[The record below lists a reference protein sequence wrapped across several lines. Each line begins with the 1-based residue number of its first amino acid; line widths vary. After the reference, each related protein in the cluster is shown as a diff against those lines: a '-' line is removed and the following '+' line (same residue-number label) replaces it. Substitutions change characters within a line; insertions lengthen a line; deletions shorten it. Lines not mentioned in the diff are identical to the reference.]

1 MKLFSDLNSLLG
13 KEESCRDE
21 ISLIQHL
28 VQILE
33 HRCRSTLKQHL
44 STTFSLNNSS
54 VYETCQTTNPYPD
67 TNPYTL
73 DTDPYPVY
81 TDSYPVKF
89 FFCIFLTYFF
99 VENSALNSSLG
110 NWKKFLNKV
119 FLP

>member
-1 MKLFSDLNSLLG
+1 MSLLAKVAIELVYIT
-13 KEESCRDE
+13 KEDRIFKRQS
-21 ISLIQHL
+21 I
-28 VQILE
+28 
-33 HRCRSTLKQHL
+33 KK
-44 STTFSLNNSS
+44 SS
-54 VYETCQTTNPYPD
+54 RPYIYDAVYETCQTTNPYPD

-110 NWKKFLNKV
+110 NWKKFLKKV

>member
-1 MKLFSDLNSLLG
+1 MLLIGDICESVSL
-13 KEESCRDE
+13 
-21 ISLIQHL
+21 SLT
-28 VQILE
+28 V
-33 HRCRSTLKQHL
+33 R
-44 STTFSLNNSS
+44 S

-110 NWKKFLNKV
+110 NWKKFLKKV

>member
-1 MKLFSDLNSLLG
+1 MTFVSRLDNFIEDYLVKQKFSH
-13 KEESCRDE
+13 K
-21 ISLIQHL
+21 
-28 VQILE
+28 
-33 HRCRSTLKQHL
+33 T
-44 STTFSLNNSS
+44 

-110 NWKKFLNKV
+110 NWKKFLKKV

>member
-1 MKLFSDLNSLLG
+1 MFSLRDFPVNVRRRNSETEKVCLG
-13 KEESCRDE
+13 ESCDD
-21 ISLIQHL
+21 ISNL
-28 VQILE
+28 
-33 HRCRSTLKQHL
+33 T
-44 STTFSLNNSS
+44 

-110 NWKKFLNKV
+110 NWKKFLKKV